1 MVGMAEEA
9 ARDAF
14 ARLVKL
20 PDSEMDLAE
29 GALWIAA
36 EEYPDMRVG
45 LYLDKIERL
54 AVELRRRVRAEIEP
68 DRVVEICNHFLF
80 QEQRFHGNTA
90 AYTDVRNSYLNE
102 VMDRRTGIPVTLATV
117 YLAVGERAGLP
128 VRGVGMPGHFLVRYQ
143 GSRSKELFVDP
154 FHARVLD
161 RAGCEALLGE
171 TYQGQVTMRPAF
183 LKPVLK
189 RQILA
194 RILNNLKTTFMA
206 QGDLARALAASDRI
220 ILADPHLTAEW
231 RDRGLIEHQL
241 RRDRDALRDFNKYLS
256 LKPEP
261 EDAERIRTVKN
272 ELLGRLN

>member
-1 MVGMAEEA
+1 MVGISIRVSVGPPSGTRARRKTVAGRSMCTTLAETTFTMVGMAEEA

-45 LYLDKIERL
+45 FYLDQIERL
-54 AVELRRRVRAEIEP
+54 ARELPRR
-68 DRVVEICNHFLF
+68 
-80 QEQRFHGNTA
+80 G
-90 AYTDVRNSYLNE
+90 
-102 VMDRRTGIPVTLATV
+102 
-117 YLAVGERAGLP
+117 
-128 VRGVGMPGHFLVRYQ
+128 
-143 GSRSKELFVDP
+143 
-154 FHARVLD
+154 

-220 ILADPHLTAEW
+220 VLADPHLTAEW
-231 RDRGLIEHQL
+231 RDRGMIEHQL
-241 RRDRDALRDFNKYLS
+241 RRDRD
-256 LKPEP
+256 
-261 EDAERIRTVKN
+261 
-272 ELLGRLN
+272 